1 MDVKLINKSN
11 GAIVGTISQ
20 EDFQFL
26 VDNLEE
32 ESSRDADY
40 FIDSKTIDFLADQG
54 GSVPLLLLL
63 RTAVGDTEGIDIG
76 WQEA

>member
-1 MDVKLINKSN
+1 MDVRLINKAN
-11 GAIVGTISQ
+11 GAVLGSISRK
-20 EDFQFL
+20 DFQFL

-32 ESSRDADY
+32 ESSSDTDY
-40 FIDSKTIDFLADQG
+40 FIDSNTVDFLADAG

-63 RTAVGDTEGIDIG
+63 REAVGSSDGVDIG

>member
-1 MDVKLINKSN
+1 MDVKLINKAN
-11 GAIVGTISQ
+11 GALLGTISRQ
-20 EDFQFL
+20 DFQFL

-32 ESSRDADY
+32 ESARDVDY

-76 WQEA
+76 WQED

>member
-1 MDVKLINKSN
+1 MDVKIINRSS
-11 GAIVGTISQ
+11 GALLGNISRA
-20 EDFQFL
+20 DFEFL

-63 RTAVGDTEGIDIG
+63 RTAVGDSEGIDIG
-76 WQEA
+76 WQDA

>member
-20 EDFQFL
+20 EDFKFL

-63 RTAVGDTEGIDIG
+63 RAAVGETEGIDIG

>member
-1 MDVKLINKSN
+1 MKLINKSN

-63 RTAVGDTEGIDIG
+63 RNAVGDTEGVDIG

>member
-1 MDVKLINKSN
+1 MNVKLINKSN
-11 GAIVGTISQ
+11 GVLVGTISQ

-32 ESSRDADY
+32 ESSSDVDY

-76 WQEA
+76 WQEG

>member
-1 MDVKLINKSN
+1 MKLINKSN

-40 FIDSKTIDFLADQG
+40 FINAKTIDFLADQG

-63 RTAVGDTEGIDIG
+63 RHAVGDTEGIDIG

>member
-1 MDVKLINKSN
+1 MDVKLVNKSN
-11 GAIVGTISQ
+11 GALVGTISRK
-20 EDFQFL
+20 DFQFM

-32 ESSRDADY
+32 ESSRDMDY

-63 RTAVGDTEGIDIG
+63 RTAVGETEGVDIG